1 MLSPVRVVPNKANC
15 PKRGTEAVSR
25 LRITDCGLRS
35 QPGMTALRIGHRPAT
50 GRPSRPA
57 RPGASC
63 TNKPNWPERT
73 VRNKAN
79 SPGGELVGQAPPYR
93 SAQLRQ
99 TNPICARGADRT
111 RYKQSQFGTSRARAC
126 PELAEGTPNLRRVDY
141 AKESQFRPRRQDG
154 QRLCEKGVMVN
165 STFNRPRQNKAN
177 SRGVAQRAKQT
188 QFGNCGFRPPV
199 AAGGDNIAGWTQTCN
214 GTPFAGRQAGGQL
227 YKQTQLAGANRAKQ
241 SQFAEPPGGWGVN
254 CTNKANSEQVGREPV
269 LSLPKERPTYE
280 ETIVRNKP
288 NSRSWGPQRRIPC
301 WGVPSA
307 P

>member
-126 PELAEGTPNLRRVDY
+126 PELAEGTPNLRRD
-141 AKESQFRPRRQDG
+141 D
-154 QRLCEKGVMVN
+154 C
-165 STFNRPRQNKAN
+165 
-177 SRGVAQRAKQT
+177 AKQT
-188 QFGNCGFRPPV
+188 QFPILGSPTQNSVLGSPFRPM
-199 AAGGDNIAGWTQTCN
+199 NH
-214 GTPFAGRQAGGQL
+214 RQDADATTVCRPHPRVGV
-227 YKQTQLAGANRAKQ
+227 Q
-241 SQFAEPPGGWGVN
+241 SADG
-254 CTNKANSEQVGREPV
+254 
-269 LSLPKERPTYE
+269 
-280 ETIVRNKP
+280 
-288 NSRSWGPQRRIPC
+288 
-301 WGVPSA
+301 
-307 P
+307 